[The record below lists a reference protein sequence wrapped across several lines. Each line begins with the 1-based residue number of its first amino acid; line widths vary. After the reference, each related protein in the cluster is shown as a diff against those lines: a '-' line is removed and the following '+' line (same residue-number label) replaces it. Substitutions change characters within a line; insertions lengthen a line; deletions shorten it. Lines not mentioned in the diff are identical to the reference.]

1 MSKSK
6 AEIKLSKLPAYND
19 ITTKVAAIWTRVSS
33 EGQEK
38 NNCSLDTQK
47 TACEDYARTHG
58 IRIKAYYG
66 GTHESAKTEGIRH
79 KQMVREVLR
88 DKEINVI
95 LVRTFDR
102 FGRAG
107 AETIL
112 IKEELKRHGVYVI
125 SATEP
130 FEPDNPMGIAMQN
143 FMDLFS
149 QMENN
154 IRRDKTYSGMVASL
168 NRGEWCL
175 HVPMGYS
182 RLGKIAGH
190 HNIVVNEEGEKLRL
204 AFQWK
209 AAGVRQVDIV
219 DRLKAMGVHITKQRL
234 FRVLT
239 NPFYTGWIV
248 HEWVEGGRI
257 MGHHEVL
264 IDEATFNLA
273 NGISR
278 RGYEQRE
285 TTDEYPLKRHVRCAD
300 CGGFLT
306 GYEVKKKHI
315 HYYKCNKKGCC
326 CNYSAKY
333 LHRKYMELLEQYMI
347 PEDKIADVSADLMEI
362 FTAINK
368 SKNERC
374 NQLKSEIAEIEK
386 KKRGVKYK
394 YGVGEIEKDIYAETI
409 SQLTLEQSEIEEKL
423 VLVSDKLSNLPR
435 TMPRLLL
442 IFCKLGSLWSGGDYG
457 FRQKLQNLLFPHGV
471 CFDKKTGNYR
481 TMYVNIIAERIAA
494 MSATYSDAH
503 KKRDCDFHQQS
514 RFVAQPG
521 LEPRQTEP
529 ESVVLPLHH

>member
-1 MSKSK
+1 MH
-6 AEIKLSKLPAYND
+6 EVND
-19 ITTKVAAIWTRVSS
+19 ILIIFLC
-33 EGQEK
+33 K
-38 NNCSLDTQK
+38 N
-47 TACEDYARTHG
+47 
-58 IRIKAYYG
+58 IAYYVIG
-66 GTHESAKTEGIRH
+66 AGELHQDKIVIWLKIVNLECDKISVTVLEPHDLTLTQYKVLKFLLQNPEGT
-79 KQMVREVLR
+79 
-88 DKEINVI
+88 
-95 LVRTFDR
+95 
-102 FGRAG
+102 
-107 AETIL
+107 
-112 IKEELKRHGVYVI
+112 
-125 SATEP
+125 
-130 FEPDNPMGIAMQN
+130 
-143 FMDLFS
+143 
-149 QMENN
+149 
-154 IRRDKTYSGMVASL
+154 
-168 NRGEWCL
+168 
-175 HVPMGYS
+175 
-182 RLGKIAGH
+182 
-190 HNIVVNEEGEKLRL
+190 
-204 AFQWK
+204 
-209 AAGVRQVDIV
+209 VRQVDIV

-333 LHRKYMELLEQYMI
+333 LHQKYMELLEHYMI
-347 PEDKIADVSADLMEI
+347 SEDKIADVSADLMEI

-386 KKRGVKYK
+386 KKSGVKYK
-394 YGVGEIEKDIYAETI
+394 YGVGEIEKDIYIETI

-435 TMPRLLL
+435 TVPRLLL
-442 IFCKLGSLWSGGDYG
+442 IFCKLASLWNGGDYG

-481 TMYVNIIAERIAA
+481 TSDVNILARLIASISMDYRDL
-494 MSATYSDAH
+494 Y

-514 RFVAQPG
+514 RLVEYELDLSNEYVAAYHQFSRFINDNIAYLDGFVPS
-521 LEPRQTEP
+521 TI
-529 ESVVLPLHH
+529 